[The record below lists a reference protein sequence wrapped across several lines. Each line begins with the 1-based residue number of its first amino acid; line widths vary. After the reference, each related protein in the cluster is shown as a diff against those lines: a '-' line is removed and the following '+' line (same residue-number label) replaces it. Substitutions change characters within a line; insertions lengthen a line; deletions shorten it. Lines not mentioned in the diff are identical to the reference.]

1 MHLMKRLCMIT
12 VFLGITGMLLGQGST
27 TSAMNGRILDEGGLP
42 LPGATIVA
50 VHVPSGTQYGV
61 ITNNGGFFTILGM
74 RPGGP
79 YSVDISFVGYE
90 KATFGDIS
98 LALGESFVLN
108 ASLRESRVGVGEVVV
123 VGARPPV
130 FNSEKNG
137 SSVNIR
143 REQIAAMPTISRSIN
158 DITRLTPQANGNQI
172 GGGNYRQNYITVD
185 GAQFNNAFGIGTNL
199 PGNGTPISLDALD
212 QISVNIT
219 PFDVRQSGFIGAS
232 VNAVTRSGDN
242 EFRASVYNYLQNE
255 KYKGNKVG
263 ETTFDRSPASYN
275 LLGMRLGGPI
285 IKNKLFFFLSYEKE
299 NEEVPGPSRVA
310 STPTSPPDYP
320 NNIAR
325 PSASQLELISNYLRE
340 TYGYETGPYQGYAFE
355 SPGQKFLARVDWN
368 IAQNHK
374 FNIRYSLMQSKAPS
388 NPSTSFSPFSSLYT
402 GNRQAMDAMWF
413 QNSGYFQER
422 NFYSLSSELNSYFG
436 GGRFANTLR
445 FTYSFQDEPRSTGG
459 NKDFPFVD
467 ILLDD
472 RVYTSFGTELFSY
485 GNLREVTTITI
496 SDDFSW
502 SMGIN
507 NFTAGLQFETNDT
520 KNGFQRFGTSFYVF
534 NSWDDFVNGGN
545 PRAYAHTFS
554 NTPGYEQAF
563 PSFKF
568 SQLSAYIQDE
578 VVVSSRFR
586 FVAGLRLD
594 RPTYPD
600 ALAVHPIIEDLTF
613 GDRKFSTSTL
623 PKQRI
628 MWSPRLGFNY
638 DFMGDRSLIM
648 RGGTGIFT
656 GRVPFVWIVAQAGDA
671 GMLQT
676 TQTFT
681 GANVPG
687 PFNPDIRAYYPA
699 TQPAVGTIIPG
710 TFTIIDNDFKMP
722 QSWKSSLAFDANLP
736 WGLKATLEG
745 IYNKDI
751 NTAFFVNRGL
761 KDPSPLNIAG
771 YPDNR
776 LIYPYTVAATNVN
789 KYYHVQ
795 SGGTV
800 TTSTTG
806 IGTGVSPIVLENR
819 KGGYYY
825 SVTAKLEK
833 AFDRGFTAMVAYTRS
848 EAKNLVDGGGDQAA
862 SAWNGN
868 PNVNGANNP
877 ELSWASYVVP
887 DKIIASASYR
897 LEYFKVGATTFSLFY
912 EGGSQGRFSYVYTT
926 NILRD
931 GAGSNNLIYVPKDPS
946 EITFVNYTFTPSGTT
961 TPVTWT
967 AADQS
972 AAFFA
977 YINQDKYLSSRK
989 GMYAERNGAQF
1000 PWMNRTDFKVMQEFF
1015 INVGGKRN
1023 SLQVSLDI
1031 LNFGNLLN
1039 SDWGKA
1045 RRFNQGNILVMTNA
1059 NNIVAGGALKP
1070 TYRLNPLNNQMITN
1084 TFSDNIGYG
1093 STYAMQLGI
1102 RYIFN

>member
-1 MHLMKRLCMIT
+1 MQLLKRLCMIT

-27 TSAMNGRILDEGGLP
+27 TSAMNGRILDEEGLP
-42 LPGATIVA
+42 LPGATVLA

-79 YSVDISFVGYE
+79 YSVEISFVGYE
-90 KATFGDIS
+90 KASFNEINLS
-98 LALGESFVLN
+98 LGESFVLN
-108 ASLRESRVGVGEVVV
+108 ASLLESRVGVGEVVV

-137 SSVNIR
+137 ASVNIR
-143 REQIAAMPTISRSIN
+143 RDQIAAMPTISRSIN

-242 EFRASVYNYLQNE
+242 EFRASVYSFMQNE
-255 KYKGNKVG
+255 KYKGNQVG
-263 ETTFDRSPASYN
+263 ENTFDRSPASYN

-285 IKNKLFFFLSYEKE
+285 IKNKLFFFLSYERE

-325 PSASQLELISNYLRE
+325 PSESDLQMISDYLRE
-340 TYGYETGPYQGYAFE
+340 TYGFETGPYQGYSFE

-374 FNIRYSLMQSKAPS
+374 FNIRYSLMESKSPS
-388 NPSTSFSPFSSLYT
+388 DPSTSYSPFSSLYT
-402 GNRQAMDAMWF
+402 GRRRDMDAMWF

-445 FTYSFQDEPRSTGG
+445 FTYSFQDEPRSTGA

-467 ILLDD
+467 ILLDN

-485 GNLREVTTITI
+485 GNLREVTTVTL

-502 SMGIN
+502 SLGIN
-507 NFTAGLQFETNDT
+507 NFTAGVQYETNST
-520 KNGFQRFGTSFYVF
+520 RNGFMRFGSSFYVF
-534 NSWDDFVNGGN
+534 NSWDDFVNGGL
-545 PRAYAHTFS
+545 PRAYGVTFS

-563 PSFKF
+563 PTFKF
-568 SQLSAYIQDE
+568 SQYSAYIQDE
-578 VVVSSRFR
+578 VVVSSKFR

-594 RPTYPD
+594 LPTYPD
-600 ALAVHPIIEDLTF
+600 PLAEHPIVATMTF
-613 GDRKFSTSTL
+613 GENKYSTSTL
-623 PKQRI
+623 PKTQL

-638 DFMGDRSLIM
+638 DFKGDRSLVM

-681 GANVPG
+681 GGDVPG
-687 PFNPDIRAYYPA
+687 PFNPDIGAYYPA
-699 TQPAVGTIIPG
+699 TQPAVGTVVPR
-710 TFTIIDNDFKMP
+710 TFTMISEDFKMP

-736 WGLKATLEG
+736 WGLKATFEG

-751 NTAFFVNRGL
+751 NATFFVNRGL
-761 KDPSPLNIAG
+761 KDPSPLNVAG

-776 LIYPYTVAATNVN
+776 LIYPYTTSSTNVN
-789 KYYHVQ
+789 KYYHVIDNA
-795 SGGTV
+795 GNL

-806 IGTGVSPIVLENR
+806 IGSGVSPIVLENR

-825 SVTAKLEK
+825 SLTAKLEK
-833 AFDRGFTAMVAYTRS
+833 SFDRGFTAMVAYTHS
-848 EAKNLVDGGGDQAA
+848 QAKNLVDGGGDQAS

-868 PNVNGANNP
+868 ANVNGANNP
-877 ELSWASYVVP
+877 ELSYASYIVP

-897 LEYFKVGATTFSLFY
+897 LEYFNVGATTFSLFY
-912 EGGSQGRFSYVYTT
+912 EGGSQGRFSYVYTS

-946 EITFVNYTFTPSGTT
+946 EITFVDQTVGGTL
-961 TPVTWT
+961 WT
-967 AADQS
+967 AQEQS
-972 AAFFA
+972 DAFFA
-977 YINQDKYLSSRK
+977 YINQDKYLSGRK
-989 GMYAERNGAQF
+989 GMYAERNGAKF
-1000 PWMNRTDFKVMQEFF
+1000 PWRNQVDFKVMQEFF
-1015 INVGGKRN
+1015 VNVAGKRN
-1023 SLQVSLDI
+1023 TIQVSLDI
-1031 LNFGNLLN
+1031 LNFANLLN
-1039 SDWGKA
+1039 SDWGIAK
-1045 RRFNQGNILVMTNA
+1045 RYNQGNILNMTNA
-1059 NNIVAGGALKP
+1059 NSIVAGGATRP
-1070 TYRLNPLNNQMITN
+1070 TFRLNPLNNQMITE